1 MQINTSSLFVNLNG
15 RPPAL
20 QNGFLKLSNKKI
32 HSFYGGNEEITKDSA
47 LLYKYRM
54 ANPVKIFEKGQN
66 HKPIDNVSDVPGD
79 FLAQLNEEG
88 YSWDEFRFQSAFD
101 IEWGDDLDYILSRLA
116 ASYVTVYDQLNSHFS
131 GAELEDHMAR
141 LDAAVSKVMSQRAD
155 VFAENVGGFLE
166 ENGFAGEKDK
176 IYDTIASEYQ
186 NKVRQYREFLRN
198 NSDYAKLK
206 GTEYEWLADDA
217 AYMAQGYE
225 VSAIQ
230 YLLKPLSKE
239 KLFAVLERLK
249 RKKPPEEKLTF
260 QTGEGLLLVT
270 PAKIWFA
277 EAQGHQS
284 ILYTDHESYK
294 LRHSITELARLLEGQ
309 KEFVRSHRSYL
320 VNLRHISAITRTE
333 LVMDDFRR
341 LPVSRSAY
349 RAVNTAFIANYGI
362 GLQG

>member
-1 MQINTSSLFVNLNG
+1 MKMRIAVCEDEKAQRTLIIRYLQEWAKKSGQILDISEFPDGESLLFCWED
-15 RPPAL
+15 
-20 QNGFLKLSNKKI
+20 
-32 HSFYGGNEEITKDSA
+32 EERFE
-47 LLYKYRM
+47 LL
-54 ANPVKIFEKGQN
+54 I
-66 HKPIDNVSDVPGD
+66 
-79 FLAQLNEEG
+79 L
-88 YSWDEFRFQSAFD
+88 D
-101 IEWGDDLDYILSRLA
+101 IEMGAISGMELAERIRREDEDIPILFI
-116 ASYVTVYDQLNSHFS
+116 T
-131 GAELEDHMAR
+131 G
-141 LDAAVSKVMSQRAD
+141 
-155 VFAENVGGFLE
+155 
-166 ENGFAGEKDK
+166 
-176 IYDTIASEYQ
+176 
-186 NKVRQYREFLRN
+186 
-198 NSDYAKLK
+198 
-206 GTEYEWLADDA
+206 YE